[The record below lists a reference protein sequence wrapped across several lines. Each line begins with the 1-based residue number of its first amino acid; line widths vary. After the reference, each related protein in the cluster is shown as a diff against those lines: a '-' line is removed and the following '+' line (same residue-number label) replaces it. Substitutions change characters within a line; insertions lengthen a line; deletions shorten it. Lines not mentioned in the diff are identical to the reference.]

1 MNALKSTFFQ
11 IIKRKEMSLFLVLAI
26 ASITLFG
33 LLINNIELTSFS
45 SIYKPIS
52 PIVTITI
59 IVLSILLLINIYIEK
74 SRLTKSLVALLLIII
89 AFFYCV
95 NLLGFFFNFTFDI
108 ENIFVKNLN
117 RFGLTLTGLMSP
129 IASVLLLFICISI
142 LSIRQNNSITIK
154 YIGGILSLFVCLI
167 SSILLLGYLYHAPLL
182 YDSKIAPVSLPG
194 AICFFLFSI
203 TLLRVLDFQYWTF
216 KQISDNKFTF
226 QLLKWFLPFTIFIVI
241 LGGVIDSTFTFNDK
255 NPAIT
260 SVLILLFVIIITII
274 VVIRISSVLGGEL
287 HRKEAEL
294 IESEEKFRI
303 ITENSA
309 DSIFITN
316 QEGKYVY
323 TNKAVSVMLGYTNEE
338 MMAKTIIEL
347 CPKNEID
354 KYNEMFMHVLSE
366 GKVFAEIEL
375 LKKDGNYISADLN
388 AVLLPNG
395 LVFGSCRDITKRIQT
410 EKVLVESEI
419 SLRNAQE
426 TAKMGSWE
434 WDLATQNTIWSDN
447 NYAILGFN
455 STEVEASFEL
465 FRSRIHHDDV
475 HIIDENN
482 VKLTK
487 DKTPLNFEL
496 RMVEPDGTIKWI
508 QNNISLVI
516 EDDKPVKLKGVI
528 IDITNL
534 KKTELALKESERRL
548 LQLNV
553 DKDRFISILGHDLK
567 NPFNNILALSEILTE
582 EIESLNADEIG
593 EIAKNIN
600 KSAKITNKLL
610 EDILMWA
617 RTQHGKIPFKPQKLN
632 FADICKNILE
642 ILNPNAKA
650 KNITINYSK
659 SDQINVLAD
668 IDMLKT
674 VLRNLVSNAIK
685 FTNSGGSININAKG
699 NPENVTISVSDNGIG
714 LTRDNIIKLFDISE
728 IVTTTGTANETGTG
742 LGLLLCKEFVEKNGG
757 KIWVESE
764 VGKGSDFMFTLPI
777 SPDLEYAKNN

>member
-1 MNALKSTFFQ
+1 
-11 IIKRKEMSLFLVLAI
+11 
-26 ASITLFG
+26 
-33 LLINNIELTSFS
+33 
-45 SIYKPIS
+45 
-52 PIVTITI
+52 
-59 IVLSILLLINIYIEK
+59 
-74 SRLTKSLVALLLIII
+74 
-89 AFFYCV
+89 
-95 NLLGFFFNFTFDI
+95 
-108 ENIFVKNLN
+108 
-117 RFGLTLTGLMSP
+117 MSP

-203 TLLRVLDFQYWTF
+203 TLLRVLDLQYWTF

-410 EKVLVESEI
+410 EKVLVESE
-419 SLRNAQE
+419 R
-426 TAKMGSWE
+426 K
-434 WDLATQNTIWSDN
+434 
-447 NYAILGFN
+447 
-455 STEVEASFEL
+455 
-465 FRSRIHHDDV
+465 
-475 HIIDENN
+475 
-482 VKLTK
+482 
-487 DKTPLNFEL
+487 
-496 RMVEPDGTIKWI
+496 
-508 QNNISLVI
+508 
-516 EDDKPVKLKGVI
+516 
-528 IDITNL
+528 
-534 KKTELALKESERRL
+534 L

-777 SPDLEYAKNN
+777 SPVLEYAKNN